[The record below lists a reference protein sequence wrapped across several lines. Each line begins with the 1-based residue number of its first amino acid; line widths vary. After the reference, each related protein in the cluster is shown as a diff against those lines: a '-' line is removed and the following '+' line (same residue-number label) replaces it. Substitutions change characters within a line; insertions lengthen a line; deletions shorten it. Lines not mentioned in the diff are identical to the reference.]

1 MDPATIA
8 MMAVKY
14 GPTIKAGFDWLT
26 KKAPPSRMGNQSQE
40 EKMYIANLQ
49 NRMKQGLSPAEI
61 SQAMGGT
68 GRAVGQMGQIGKAN
82 VMGVNVAQGMEG
94 SSVMAEQLAGVDT
107 SGQVQM
113 AQTARDIARRNI
125 EVKNRAATEMGGV
138 GRDMSQRKYLDAMQ
152 AHTARQQQLGQ
163 VSDAAGSFIAGKT
176 SDARWQKF
184 TKEPWFVALPP
195 EIQEKIISGGM

>member
-176 SDARWQKF
+176 SDARWEKFMQQGWF
-184 TKEPWFVALPP
+184 TKLPP